1 MHSEIS
7 FWEQD
12 TFLDKIDVLI
22 VGGGIV
28 GLNAALQLRAAS
40 PNLNIT
46 LVERGSIAL
55 GASTKNAGFAC
66 FGSMTELL
74 DDLAQN
80 GEEQMLSLV
89 EKRWKGLLRLRTR
102 IGDEAMEF
110 NPCGGFE
117 VFGAADKE
125 NYETAMAA
133 MDNINRMLAPIINDQ
148 AVFCP
153 ADEQMTKLG
162 LKGFEHLILNRF
174 EGQIH
179 TGKMMQRLIRLAQA
193 ANIQLLNGVNIT
205 RFEEKGK
212 GVDVHTSGN
221 WVLKTKYV
229 LICTNGFTAQ
239 LFPALQVQPAR
250 NQVIITAPIPG
261 LKTKGTFHYN
271 KGYVYFRN
279 VGDRI
284 LLGGGRHLFPREE
297 TTSSFGLTEPIQTYL
312 EDFLKTHLLPQGMV
326 NIDLRWSGILGVG
339 DQKSPIVTQYSDRIF
354 TAVRLGGMGIA
365 IGSLVGEE
373 AANLVLESI

>member
-46 LVERGSIAL
+46 LVERGYIEL

-133 MDNINRMLAPIINDQ
+133 MENINRMLAPIINDQ

-271 KGYVYFRN
+271 KGYV
-279 VGDRI
+279 
-284 LLGGGRHLFPREE
+284 
-297 TTSSFGLTEPIQTYL
+297 
-312 EDFLKTHLLPQGMV
+312 
-326 NIDLRWSGILGVG
+326 
-339 DQKSPIVTQYSDRIF
+339 
-354 TAVRLGGMGIA
+354 
-365 IGSLVGEE
+365 
-373 AANLVLESI
+373 